1 MIDTH
6 AHLYDDIFT
15 IDIETN
21 IKQII
26 DSGINEVWLPNCD
39 VETLELLLKLS
50 TSYPNICKPMIGLH
64 PTYVKTDYLD
74 QLTTLKSY
82 LDKSKFLAIGE
93 IGLDYYYWDV
103 TYRNEQIDAF
113 KTQCQWALDKN
124 IWVDIHCRKAYAD
137 IISIL
142 SKKEFSQLTGII
154 HCFSGDASEATRL
167 TQLGYSLGIGGVITY
182 KNTNLFESIKHIDL
196 KYLVLETDS
205 PYLTPVPFRGKPN
218 HPQYLKLIAQK
229 LADLFEVQ
237 VDEIIKIT
245 TENALKFKAFSNFQ

>member
-21 IKQII
+21 INQIV
-26 DSGINEVWLPNCD
+26 DSRINEVWLPNCD
-39 VETLELLLKLS
+39 VETLESLLKLS

-74 QLTTLKSY
+74 QLAILKSY

-93 IGLDYYYWDV
+93 IGLDYYWDV

-113 KTQCQWALDKN
+113 KIQCQWALDKN

-142 SKKEFSQLTGII
+142 SQKEFSQLTGII

-229 LADLFEVQ
+229 LADLFEIQ

>member
-15 IDIETN
+15 VDIETN
-21 IKQII
+21 INQIV

-64 PTYVKTDYLD
+64 PTYVKMDYID

-93 IGLDYYYWDV
+93 IGLDYYWDV
-103 TYRNEQIDAF
+103 TYRNEQIDAL

-142 SKKEFSQLTGII
+142 SQKEFSQLTGII

-237 VDEIIKIT
+237 VDEIIKNT

>member
-21 IKQII
+21 INQIV
-26 DSGINEVWLPNCD
+26 DSRINEVWLPNCD

-64 PTYVKTDYLD
+64 PTYVKADYLD

-93 IGLDYYYWDV
+93 IGLDYYWDV

-142 SKKEFSQLTGII
+142 SQKEFSQLTGII

-205 PYLTPVPFRGKPN
+205 PYLTPVPFRGKTN

>member
-15 IDIETN
+15 VDIETN
-21 IKQII
+21 INQIV

-64 PTYVKTDYLD
+64 PTYVKMDYID

-93 IGLDYYYWDV
+93 IGLDYYWDV
-103 TYRNEQIDAF
+103 TYRNEQIDAL

-142 SKKEFSQLTGII
+142 SQKEFSQLTGII

-182 KNTNLFESIKHIDL
+182 KNTNLFESIKHIEL

-237 VDEIIKIT
+237 VDEIIKNT

>member
-26 DSGINEVWLPNCD
+26 DSGIKEVWLPNCD
-39 VETLELLLKLS
+39 VDTLELLLKLS

-64 PTYVKTDYLD
+64 PTYVKSDYLD

-93 IGLDYYYWDV
+93 IGLDYYWDV

-205 PYLTPVPFRGKPN
+205 PYLTPVPFRGKTN

>member
-21 IKQII
+21 INQII
-26 DSGINEVWLPNCD
+26 DSGIKEVWLPNCD
-39 VETLELLLKLS
+39 LDTLELLLKLS

-93 IGLDYYYWDV
+93 IGLDYYWDV

-154 HCFSGDASEATRL
+154 HCFSGDASDATRL

-229 LADLFEVQ
+229 LANLFEVQ

-245 TENALKFKAFSNFQ
+245 TENSLKFKAFSNFQ

>member
-21 IKQII
+21 INQIV

-82 LDKSKFLAIGE
+82 LDKYKFLAIGE
-93 IGLDYYYWDV
+93 IGLDYYWDV
-103 TYRNEQIDAF
+103 TYKIEQIDAF
-113 KTQCQWALDKN
+113 KKQCQWALDKN

-142 SKKEFSQLTGII
+142 SQKEFSQLTGII

-182 KNTNLFESIKHIDL
+182 KNTNLFENIKHIDL
-196 KYLVLETDS
+196 KFLVLETDS

-229 LADLFEVQ
+229 LADLFEIQ
-237 VDEIIKIT
+237 IDEIIKIT

>member
-26 DSGINEVWLPNCD
+26 DSGIKEVWLPNCD
-39 VETLELLLKLS
+39 VDTLELLLKLS

-93 IGLDYYYWDV
+93 IGLDYYWDV

>member
-15 IDIETN
+15 VDIETN
-21 IKQII
+21 INQIV

-39 VETLELLLKLS
+39 VETLELLIKLS

-93 IGLDYYYWDV
+93 IGLDYYWDV

-113 KTQCQWALDKN
+113 KIQCQWALDKN

-142 SKKEFSQLTGII
+142 SQKEFSQLTGII

-237 VDEIIKIT
+237 VEEIIKIT

>member
-21 IKQII
+21 INQIV
-26 DSGINEVWLPNCD
+26 DSRINEVWLPNCD
-39 VETLELLLKLS
+39 VDTLELLLKLS

-64 PTYVKTDYLD
+64 PTYVKADYLD

-93 IGLDYYYWDV
+93 IGLDYYWDV

-182 KNTNLFESIKHIDL
+182 KNTNLFESIKHIDF

-205 PYLTPVPFRGKPN
+205 PYLTPVPFRGKKN